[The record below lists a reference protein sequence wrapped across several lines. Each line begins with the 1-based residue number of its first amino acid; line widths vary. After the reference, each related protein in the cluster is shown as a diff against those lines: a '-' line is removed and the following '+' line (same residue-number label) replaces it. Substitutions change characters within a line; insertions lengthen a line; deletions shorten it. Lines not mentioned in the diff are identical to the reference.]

1 MFMNQE
7 NIIISGD
14 LNLYLGLVKSQGSQ
28 GQSDHLMVFFKNLLD
43 SHNLLNIDLAKIKLT
58 W

>member
-1 MFMNQE
+1 MNQE